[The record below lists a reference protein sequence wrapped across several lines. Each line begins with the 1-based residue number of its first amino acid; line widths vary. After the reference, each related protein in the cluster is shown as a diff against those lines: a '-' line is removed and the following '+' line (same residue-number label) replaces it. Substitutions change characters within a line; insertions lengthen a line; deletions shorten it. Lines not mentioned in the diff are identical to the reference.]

1 MIRSMRS
8 LVVLLTLG
16 VALGCSK
23 PGDSQ
28 PAGTAAAP
36 AASTRAQHASFES
49 GGAAAC
55 DKYLPADVVKKILGT
70 DVDERKKLSAQSCTV
85 RNTVSGGDIT
95 ITLKSI
101 SPGSFHAFRD
111 YLSSPEPLAGVGD
124 SALTSIAPTVTAIKG
139 TMGCDFDASRGSN
152 PAALAGTARAK
163 VLGDICNH
171 IFADA
176 K

>member
-1 MIRSMRS
+1 MIRSIRFLIS
-8 LVVLLTLG
+8 I
-16 VALGCSK
+16 VALGAAVACSK
-23 PGDSQ
+23 AGDSQ
-28 PAGTAAAP
+28 AAGNSAAP
-36 AASTRAQHASFES
+36 AASEPARQASFEN

-55 DKYLPADVVKKILGT
+55 DKYLTTDVVKKILGT

-85 RNTVSGGDIT
+85 RNAASGGDIT
-95 ITLKSI
+95 ITLKGI
-101 SPGSFHAFRD
+101 TPGSFHAFRD
-111 YLSSPEPLAGVGD
+111 YLSSPEPLPGVGD

-152 PAALAGTARAK
+152 PAALTGMARAK